1 MIDSLCR
8 PPRPPT
14 DFRRSSSILSSRAKI
29 GHGGMGSGD
38 RSLLG
43 RGERGSHYVLPSPP
57 TPPNPFTPAAASG
70 MRCDDPRLG
79 GGMLFEV
86 PRPVVPRNQAA
97 SFFIPIPQ
105 CVRSRLAQHRDG
117 RGSYP
122 AEHRHSRDRWADGDE
137 LSLGTLGRRRRR
149 QAGFDVKADHR
160 GAASLIDDAA
170 APLTVTRRSHLLRI
184 RVQTPP
190 CISR

>member
-43 RGERGSHYVLPSPP
+43 RWERGSHYVLPSPP
-57 TPPNPFTPAAASG
+57 TPPNPFTPTAASG
-70 MRCDDPRLG
+70 MWCDDPRLG
-79 GGMLFEV
+79 GEV

-97 SFFIPIPQ
+97 SFLFRSPNASD
-105 CVRSRLAQHRDG
+105 CVRLAQHRDG

-122 AEHRHSRDRWADGDE
+122 AEHRHSRDRWADADE

>member
-43 RGERGSHYVLPSPP
+43 RGERGSHYVLPFPP

-70 MRCDDPRLG
+70 MFLDAPRA
-79 GGMLFEV
+79 
-86 PRPVVPRNQAA
+86 VVPRNQAA
-97 SFFIPIPQ
+97 SFFLI
-105 CVRSRLAQHRDG
+105 RSPNASDQD
-117 RGSYP
+117 S
-122 AEHRHSRDRWADGDE
+122 HSTE
-137 LSLGTLGRRRRR
+137 T
-149 QAGFDVKADHR
+149 VVDHTQQ
-160 GAASLIDDAA
+160 S
-170 APLTVTRRSHLLRI
+170 TVTAAIDGSMPTNCL
-184 RVQTPP
+184 
-190 CISR
+190 